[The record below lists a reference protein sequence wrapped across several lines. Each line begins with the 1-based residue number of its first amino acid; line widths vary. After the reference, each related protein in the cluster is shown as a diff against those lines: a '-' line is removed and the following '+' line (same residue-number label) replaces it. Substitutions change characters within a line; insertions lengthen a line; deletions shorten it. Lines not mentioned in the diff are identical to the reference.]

1 MAERNWKMV
10 LFWVLGTVCVMAGSM
25 VSGHLESGPGVT
37 GTSYTFALVVAFVLF
52 MLGGL
57 LWISV
62 AIAMKRVLD

>member
-10 LFWVLGTVCVMAGSM
+10 LFWVLGTICVMAGSM
-25 VSGHLESGPGVT
+25 VSGHLESSTGVT
-37 GTSYTFALVVAFVLF
+37 GIGYMFALVVAFVLF
-52 MLGGL
+52 LLGGL

>member
-10 LFWVLGTVCVMAGSM
+10 LFWVLGTVCIMAGSM
-25 VSGHLESGPGVT
+25 VSGNLEGGSGVT
-37 GTSYTFALVVAFVLF
+37 GLSYTLALAVSFILF